1 MLALAARLR
10 HHLRM
15 DGVEDFRR
23 RALVFGGAVALVL
36 LVVVAIF
43 APGPPSQSLA
53 DGVYASRCCGA
64 VTFRSGTL
72 TVGGLAVPYVLQR
85 DNQGLTAVPAFYVG
99 IADDE
104 RLIVE
109 RSRPAMKLR
118 FDRNDAPLR
127 SVTIWDADTSRAY
140 EFAKQ

>member
-1 MLALAARLR
+1 
-10 HHLRM
+10 M

-36 LVVVAIF
+36 FVVVAIF
-43 APGPPSQSLA
+43 APGPPSPSLA
-53 DGVYASRCCGA
+53 DGVYGSRCCGA
-64 VTFRSGTL
+64 VTFKSGTL
-72 TVGGLAVPYVLQR
+72 MVGGQAVPYVLQR
-85 DNQGLTAVPAFYVG
+85 DNQGLAAVPAFYVG
-99 IADDE
+99 VADGG

-118 FDRNDAPLR
+118 FDRNDVPLR
-127 SVTIWDADTSRAY
+127 SVTVWDADTSRTY